1 MILLGLGTNIGNRRE
16 NLSTAVEKLRADGRL
31 RIEKISSIYE
41 TEPFGL
47 KEQASFLNAV
57 IQIWTKLSPEALLA
71 LCQKIEREMG
81 RIRRVRWGP
90 RIIDIDL
97 LVYERVFM
105 RTNDLILPHPYLA
118 QRRFV
123 LEPMAEITDEEVL
136 GRFTA
141 KDLLMRCAD
150 RGKVEVYQKPHIE
163 ETTDEEPCQDFIDER
178 ADRSGACESGRSCRR
193 DDFKA

>member
-1 MILLGLGTNIGNRRE
+1 MILLGLGTNMGNRRE
-16 NLSTAVEKLRADGRL
+16 NLSAAVEKLRADGRL
-31 RIEKISSIYE
+31 KIEKISSIYE

-97 LVYERVFM
+97 LIYEHVSM
-105 RTNDLILPHPYLA
+105 CTDDLTLPHPYLA

-150 RGKVEVYQKPHIE
+150 RGKVEIYQKFPYRG
-163 ETTDEEPCQDFIDER
+163 DV
-178 ADRSGACESGRSCRR
+178 
-193 DDFKA
+193 